1 MKKMLLVL
9 KNEFKTVVFR
19 KSFFLTLLLVPIIA
33 TVIFAIFGSVG
44 GAQPTSIIGKLISSP
59 EEAKPEGLIDQS
71 GLIRT
76 IPADYAK
83 SLIRFTDEAAANAA
97 LQEGR
102 IGSYY
107 IIPVD
112 FIQTGDITYTRTDF
126 NPLGGMTQSA
136 MIQWILRANLL
147 EGEPLLLSRVQ
158 QPYNLEVTY
167 VSQQPVREAGSFV
180 NFMVPYVVTML
191 FYMVILTSSSMMLS
205 SITSEKENR
214 VMEVL
219 MTSITP
225 TEMLAGKIIALGLVG
240 LLQTLVWSGYGY
252 LIMVLSRSSSPELAG
267 FQITPML
274 LVWGVVFFL
283 LGYGIYAAL
292 MAGIGALVPNLRE
305 ASQAT
310 TIVIIP
316 LVVPLFFL
324 TSLAEKPNGAIS
336 LFLSLF
342 PLTSPITMM
351 ARLSTANVP
360 WWELLIS
367 ILLLLATVYL
377 LVRAVAGM
385 FRAQRLLSG
394 QAFNL
399 KLFLQALLGKA

>member
-19 KSFFLTLLLVPIIA
+19 KSFFLTLFLVPIIA
-33 TVIFAIFGSVG
+33 TVIFAIFGSIG
-44 GAQPTSIIGKLISSP
+44 GSQPTSIIGKLISSP
-59 EEAKPEGLIDQS
+59 EEAKPEGLIDHS
-71 GLIRT
+71 GLIHT
-76 IPADYAK
+76 IPAEYAE
-83 SLIRFTDEAAANAA
+83 SLIRFKDESAANTA

-107 IIPVD
+107 IIPAD
-112 FIQTGDITYTRTDF
+112 FIQSGDITYLRTDF
-126 NPLGGMTQSA
+126 NPLGGMNQSG
-136 MIQWILRANLL
+136 MIQWIIRANLL
-147 EGEPLLLSRVQ
+147 ENEPLLLSRIQ

-225 TEMLAGKIIALGLVG
+225 TEMLAGKILALGLVG

-252 LIMVLSRSSSPELAG
+252 LVMVLSRNSSPELAG
-267 FQITPML
+267 FQISPML
-274 LVWGVVFFL
+274 LIWGLVFFL

-324 TSLAEKPNGAIS
+324 TSLAEKPNGPIS

-351 ARLSTANVP
+351 ARLSTAVVP
-360 WWELLIS
+360 WWQLAIS
-367 ILLLLATVYL
+367 ICLLLATVYL
-377 LVRAVAGM
+377 FVRAVAGM

-394 QAFNL
+394 QAFKF
-399 KLFLQALLGKA
+399 KLFIQALLGKA